1 MTAMSTQAAAI
12 RDVLHNAM
20 SQDDDVVLL
29 GETVGRAG
37 GVAGTSAGLLEAFGD
52 DRVRDLPV
60 AERGTLGMALGMAL
74 AGKTVVVEL
83 AGTGRLAAC
92 FEVLTE
98 AANIAQKSEFAVRL
112 VVRVP
117 CGTEAGAHDRP
128 VGQHIAAIP
137 GLTVLCPSDANQAAG
152 LLRSA
157 LASRG
162 PVVLLEPRKNY
173 SDRATIGTEKALLT
187 ARILREGTHVTLAAW
202 GTAVDAAFTAAEA
215 LAADGI
221 SAEVVDLVAIRPLDV
236 ATLGASVRKTGRLVV
251 VHPEDVALA
260 DVARSVGLNASFLY
274 LESPLATAPDEATKV
289 AAAARESVYY

>member
-1 MTAMSTQAAAI
+1 MSALLTQAAAI
-12 RDVLHNAM
+12 RDVLHTAM
-20 SQDDDVVLL
+20 SKDDDVLLL

-37 GVAGTSAGLLEAFGD
+37 GVAGTTAGLLEAFGA

-83 AGTGRLAAC
+83 SGTGRLAAC

-98 AANIAQKSEFAVRL
+98 AANIAQQSEFAVRL
-112 VVRVP
+112 IVRVP
-117 CGTEAGAHDRP
+117 CGTQAGAHDRP

-157 LASRG
+157 LSSHS
-162 PVVLLEPRKNY
+162 PVVLLEPRKHY
-173 SDRATIGTEKALLT
+173 KARAEVNDNKALLT
-187 ARILREGTHVTLAAW
+187 ARTLREGSHITLAAW
-202 GTAVDAAFTAAEA
+202 GSAVDAALVAADA

-221 SAEVVDLVAIRPLDV
+221 RAEVLDLVAIRPLDV
-236 ATLGASVRKTGRLVV
+236 ATLGASVCKTGRLVV
-251 VHPEDVALA
+251 VHPEDAALA
-260 DVARSVGLNASFLY
+260 DLARNVGLNTSFLY